1 MLYYL
6 VVAIHILVCVVLIL
20 VVLLQRGRG
29 ADLAVFGGG
38 ATQTA
43 FGTRSAA
50 TFLTKATAACAII
63 FMVTSMALA
72 IWRAQGPGASVLEQS
87 PAAPAPAVPE
97 STHPAPTS
105 EPPPAPPA
113 EQPQDQ

>member
-1 MLYYL
+1 VILYYM
-6 VVAIHILVCVVLIL
+6 VVGVHILVCIILIL

-50 TFLTKATAACAII
+50 TFLTKATAACALI
-63 FMVTSMALA
+63 FMVTSMVLA
-72 IWRAQGPGASVLEQS
+72 IWRAQGPTSVLEQS
-87 PAAPAPAVPE
+87 GAATAPAAPAQ
-97 STHPAPTS
+97 PAPNPPP
-105 EPPPAPPA
+105 EPEQNPPAPAP
-113 EQPQDQ
+113 QPE